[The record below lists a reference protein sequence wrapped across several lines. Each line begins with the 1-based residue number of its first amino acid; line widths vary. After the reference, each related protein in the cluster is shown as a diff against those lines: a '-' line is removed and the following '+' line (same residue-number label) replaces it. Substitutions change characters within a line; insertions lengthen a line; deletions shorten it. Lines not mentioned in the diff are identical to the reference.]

1 MDWQAKEEARRAW
14 MAEHS
19 LYRTEDE
26 HSSCGVGLVV
36 NIDGKAS
43 RKVAPIPDSIRQL
56 LLARA
61 GMPDSHAL
69 SERVSSPST

>member
-26 HSSCGVGLVV
+26 HSSCGVGLVAALVLVAAGIVLV
-36 NIDGKAS
+36 NRRPAS
-43 RKVAPIPDSIRQL
+43 
-56 LLARA
+56 
-61 GMPDSHAL
+61 
-69 SERVSSPST
+69 